1 MSTLLQRIL
10 VALGRR
16 GVQTPID
23 QTLGDAY
30 SALQNHHAM
39 YPNVFTLAAEILMA
53 EIEGGATTVADI
65 PQRISHIAR
74 MLDRLHNQEDAEAWA
89 DEVLVRV

>member
-16 GVQTPID
+16 GIQTPID

-30 SALQNHHAM
+30 RALQHHHSM

-65 PQRISHIAR
+65 PQRIGQIAKL
-74 MLDRLHNQEDAEAWA
+74 LDSLHNQEDAAAWA
-89 DEVLVRV
+89 DDVVVRV